1 MNDNAAQLQMTLID
15 FFFFLP
21 SICLANRM
29 LNMELF
35 ALKPNVEKKEKP

>member
-1 MNDNAAQLQMTLID
+1 MTLID
-15 FFFFLP
+15 FFFLP
-21 SICLANRM
+21 SICLANKM